1 MTPAEITRD
10 NAPKVRENVAKQ
22 LQQFGGLGSVSKT
35 LAQQM
40 QIPNLKFFGSEKDDD
55 IERREDWLEGSE
67 FKQSRAEM
75 KRKLQ
80 LLVTQLDKDGDPAA
94 AAAQQVQQ
102 IEKIKNDN
110 LTKIFRKNRSLEQ
123 TWRELDLFFANAAQ
137 RELKSLVILNA
148 NTKQVDE
155 AVITAK
161 VGAMFEEVNSA
172 AIDQSKN
179 YSFLVAPGFQGQ
191 SLIEKFAAMAHKN
204 KALFLT
210 DYENKSSTEDVM
222 EAATEEGKPRLGG
235 VEKVWSRTVMYTNYA
250 LLRDKYTQE
259 RAMLYGSPAAAVAGK
274 MYSID
279 NIAQPIAGAQFGPL
293 RGLKGIRFRVSQ
305 DQANTLDSENFN
317 PLTEAFGSLMP
328 FNCVTMFKGE
338 NVELRQYSVI
348 RTLDYIDKLL
358 KHFLNQYVFTS
369 MQDSAIRGHVHKTVL
384 GMLEKLEELKILK
397 RGRITHFDINE
408 DRPDRFD
415 IRLDLVPMYVTSAF
429 EYTIGIDPNGVSEDE
444 KNN

>member
-1 MTPAEITRD
+1 M
-10 NAPKVRENVAKQ
+10 
-22 LQQFGGLGSVSKT
+22 
-35 LAQQM
+35 QM
-40 QIPNLKFFGSEKDDD
+40 PNLKFFGSEKDDD
-55 IERREDWLEGSE
+55 VERREDWLEGNE
-67 FKQSRAEM
+67 FKGSRADM
-75 KRKLQ
+75 KRKLS
-80 LLVTQLDKDGDPAA
+80 LLVAQLEKDGDAA
-94 AAAQQVQQ
+94 EAAQQQVEK

-110 LTKIFRKNRSLEQ
+110 LTKILKKNRPLEQ
-123 TWRELDLFFANAAQ
+123 SWRELDLFFGNAAQ
-137 RELKSLVILNA
+137 RELKNLVILNA
-148 NTKQVDE
+148 NTKDVDE
-155 AVITAK
+155 AVITSK
-161 VGAMFEEVNSA
+161 VGAMLEEVNSS

-179 YSFLVAPGFQGQ
+179 FSFLVAPGFQGQ
-191 SLIEKFAAMAHKN
+191 TLIEKFAAMAHQN
-204 KALFLT
+204 KVLFLT
-210 DYENKSSTEDVM
+210 DYENRSSAEDVM

-235 VEKVWSRTVMYTNYA
+235 AEKVWSRTVMYTNYA
-250 LLRDKYTQE
+250 LLRDKYQQE
-259 RAMLYGSPAAAVAGK
+259 RGMLYGSPVAAVAGK
-274 MYSID
+274 MYSVE
-279 NIAQPIAGAQFGPL
+279 NIAQPIAGAQHGPL

-317 PLTEAFGSLMP
+317 PLTEAFGALMP

-369 MQDSAIRGHVHKTVL
+369 MQDSSTRQHVHKSIL

-397 RGRITHFDINE
+397 RGRITHFDIND

-444 KNN
+444 KND

>member
-1 MTPAEITRD
+1 MQEITRD
-10 NAPKVRENVAKQ
+10 SAPKVRELAGKE
-22 LQQFGGLGSVSKT
+22 LQQFGGLGSLSKT
-35 LAQQM
+35 LSQQM
-40 QIPNLKFFGSEKDDD
+40 QMPNLKLFGSEKDDD
-55 IERREDWLEGSE
+55 VERREDWLEGKE
-67 FKQSRAEM
+67 FKPSRAEM

-80 LLVTQLDKDGDPAA
+80 LLVAQLQKEGDAA
-94 AAAQQVQQ
+94 QAAQQQVQK
-102 IEKIKNDN
+102 IEKVKNDN
-110 LTKIFRKNRSLEQ
+110 LTKILKKNRQLEQ
-123 TWRELDLFFANAAQ
+123 SWRELDLFFGNAAQ
-137 RELKSLVILNA
+137 RELKNLVILNA
-148 NTKQVDE
+148 NTKDVDE

-161 VGAMFEEVNSA
+161 VGAMLEEVNSA

-191 SLIEKFAAMAHKN
+191 TLIEKFAAMAHSN
-204 KALFLT
+204 KVLFLT
-210 DYENKSSTEDVM
+210 DYENKTSAEDVM

-250 LLRDKYTQE
+250 LLRDKYAQE
-259 RAMLYGSPAAAVAGK
+259 RGMLYGSPAAAVAGK

-369 MQDSAIRGHVHKTVL
+369 MQDSAKRGHVHKSIL

-444 KNN
+444 KND